1 MKFLIV
7 ETLDFTEVVTEYF
20 EDDEAF
26 LSLQNYLLENP
37 TAGVVIPGSGSL
49 RKLRWADP
57 SRGKGKRGGLRL
69 IYLYLPEFE
78 RILLIDVYGKDEQ
91 DDLSP
96 QTCRELKA
104 FVEIYRS
111 ELKAKKGGV

>member
-7 ETLDFTEVVTEYF
+7 ETLDFTEVVTESF
-20 EDDEAF
+20 ED
-26 LSLQNYLLENP
+26 
-37 TAGVVIPGSGSL
+37 
-49 RKLRWADP
+49 
-57 SRGKGKRGGLRL
+57 
-69 IYLYLPEFE
+69 
-78 RILLIDVYGKDEQ
+78 DEQ